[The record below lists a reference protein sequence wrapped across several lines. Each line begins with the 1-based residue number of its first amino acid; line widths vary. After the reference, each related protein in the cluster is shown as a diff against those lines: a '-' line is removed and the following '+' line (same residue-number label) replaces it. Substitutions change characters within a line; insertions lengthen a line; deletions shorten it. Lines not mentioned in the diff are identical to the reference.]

1 MNTYEAVEQLLRD
14 VEKPARYSG
23 GEMNAVIKDPAAVDV
38 RFCMCFPDVYE
49 VGMSHLGTKIIYALL
64 NGRADCW
71 CERCCAPW
79 VDMEKAMRDAGVP
92 LFSLESRTPL
102 REFDLLGFT
111 LQYEMSYTNI
121 LNMLDLSGI
130 PLRSSDR
137 GEGMPFVCCGG
148 PCACNP
154 EPLAP
159 FADFFMIGDG
169 EEVLCE
175 MADVYKKW
183 KQSGESRDAFLR
195 AVAQLEGVY
204 VPKFYEPQYNADGT
218 FSLMKV
224 EEGFPK
230 RISRRIVKDFNNAF
244 SMESM
249 IVPYMSIVH
258 DRIMLELFRG
268 CTRGCRFCQA
278 GFIYRPVRERRK
290 ERLVELAKK
299 LVDSTG
305 YEEISLSS
313 LSSGDYSCLGDLIS
327 TLLEEFRRERVSL
340 SLPSLRIDSF
350 VKDYAEEIQSVR
362 KSGLTFAP
370 EAGTQR
376 LRDVINKGVT
386 EEDLIRSVTDAF
398 QSGWSGVKLYF
409 MIGLPTETDED
420 LDGIADL
427 AAKVRS
433 AYFSVPKDQRAK
445 GLRITVSASSF
456 VPKPC
461 TPFQYCPQNT
471 IEELERKQR
480 YLRDKLR
487 QVKGVEF
494 NYHSPNLSSLEAPFA
509 RGDRKM
515 ADVLE
520 AAWRKGCRFDSWND
534 CFHYDLW
541 LEAFAECG
549 VDRAFYAYRQRDP
562 SEKWPW
568 SHIDMHVREEYL
580 LSEYNKATVARCTR
594 DCRKGCNG
602 CFDGESYA
610 NYCRISQN

>member
-1 MNTYEAVEQLLRD
+1 MNIYADVERLLRD

-23 GEMNAVIKDPAAVDV
+23 GEMNAVYKDPAAVDV

-49 VGMSHLGTKIIYALL
+49 VGTSHLGSKIIYALL
-64 NGRADCW
+64 NSRDDCW

-79 VDMEKAMRDAGVP
+79 VDMEKALRDAKLP

-102 REFDLLGFT
+102 REFDLVGFT

-130 PLRSSDR
+130 PLRAKDR
-137 GEGMPFVCCGG
+137 TEGMPFVCFGG

-175 MADVYKKW
+175 MADAYKAW
-183 KQSGESRDAFLR
+183 KHSGQPREAFLR
-195 AVAQLEGVY
+195 ALTGIEGVY
-204 VPKFYEPQYNADGT
+204 VPKYYEPQYNADGT
-218 FSLMKV
+218 FASMKTEPGV
-224 EEGFPK
+224 PEK
-230 RISRRIVKDFNNAF
+230 ISRRIVKNLDQAF

-278 GFIYRPVRERRK
+278 GFIYRPIRERS
-290 ERLVELAKK
+290 EEHLVELAKK

-313 LSSGDYSCLGDLIS
+313 LSSGDYSCLGDLIP
-327 TLLEEFRRERVSL
+327 TLIETFKKERVSL

-386 EEDLIRSVTDAF
+386 EENLIQSVTDAF

-427 AAKVRS
+427 AAKVRA
-433 AYFSVPKDQRAK
+433 AYFSVPKEQRAK

-471 IEELERKQR
+471 IEEIERKQR
-480 YLRDKLR
+480 FLRDKLR
-487 QVKGVEF
+487 QVKGVDF

-520 AAWRKGCRFDSWND
+520 TAWRKGCRFDSWND
-534 CFHYDLW
+534 CFRYDLW
-541 LEAFAECG
+541 LEAFEECG
-549 VDRAFYAYRQRDP
+549 VDRAFYAYRQRP
-562 SEKWPW
+562 FSEKWPW
-568 SHIDMHVREEYL
+568 SHIDMHVKEEYL
-580 LSEYNKATVARCTR
+580 QSEYKKATEARCTR

-602 CFDGESYA
+602 CFNGESYA
-610 NYCRISQN
+610 NYCRIS

>member
-1 MNTYEAVEQLLRD
+1 
-14 VEKPARYSG
+14 
-23 GEMNAVIKDPAAVDV
+23 
-38 RFCMCFPDVYE
+38 
-49 VGMSHLGTKIIYALL
+49 
-64 NGRADCW
+64 
-71 CERCCAPW
+71 
-79 VDMEKAMRDAGVP
+79 
-92 LFSLESRTPL
+92 
-102 REFDLLGFT
+102 
-111 LQYEMSYTNI
+111 
-121 LNMLDLSGI
+121 
-130 PLRSSDR
+130 
-137 GEGMPFVCCGG
+137 MPFICCGG

-175 MADVYKKW
+175 VADTYKKW
-183 KQSGESRDAFLR
+183 KQSGAPRDAFLR

-204 VPKFYEPQYNADGT
+204 VPKFYEPQYNSDGT
-218 FSLMKV
+218 FSSMKV
-224 EEGFPK
+224 EEGFPR
-230 RISRRIVKDFNNAF
+230 RISRRIVKDFDNAF

-278 GFIYRPVRERRK
+278 GFIYRPVRERKK

-313 LSSGDYSCLGDLIS
+313 LSSGDHSCLGELIC
-327 TLLEEFRRERVSL
+327 TLLEEFRQEKVSL

-398 QSGWSGVKLYF
+398 QSGWSGIKLYF

-433 AYFSVPKDQRAK
+433 AYFSVPKEQRAK

-534 CFHYDLW
+534 CFRYDLW
-541 LEAFAECG
+541 LEAFEECG

-580 LSEYNKATVARCTR
+580 LSEYNKATAARCTR